1 MYVFVLSRMVFSVSR
16 SRHLCLKARLQN
28 PLRVLDR
35 GSVCTRVSLEKMRRV
50 RERVKPSWYIVHLV
64 VLFGIAVSFIISIF
78 FFRGVSERFFILEV
92 LLLCT
97 ACHYAQWKAQFPRS

>member
-28 PLRVLDR
+28 PFRVLDR
-35 GSVCTRVSLEKMRRV
+35 GSVCTRVSLEKMRHV
-50 RERVKPSWYIVHLV
+50 RERTKPSWYIVHLV

-78 FFRGVSERFFILEV
+78 FFVV
-92 LLLCT
+92 
-97 ACHYAQWKAQFPRS
+97 